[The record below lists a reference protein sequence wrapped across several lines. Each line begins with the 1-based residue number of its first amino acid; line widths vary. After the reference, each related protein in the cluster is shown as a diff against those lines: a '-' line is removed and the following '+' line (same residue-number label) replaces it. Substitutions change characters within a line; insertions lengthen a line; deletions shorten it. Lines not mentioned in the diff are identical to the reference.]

1 MFDQP
6 TVKAARQQ
14 ALILARTNHHKTSR
28 LGLVI
33 AKKHVRKSVERN
45 RIKRIVREHFRQAT
59 LSHDSFDI
67 VFLARKGLDN
77 LDNRAIK
84 ALLNH
89 LWQRLGK
96 PTQ

>member
-6 TVKAARQQ
+6 TVKVSRQQ
-14 ALILARTNHHKTSR
+14 ALVLARTSRHSTSR

-33 AKKHVRKSVERN
+33 AKKHVRKAVDRN
-45 RIKRIVREHFRQAT
+45 RIKRLVREHFRQEIQ
-59 LSHDSFDI
+59 SHETFDI

-84 ALLNH
+84 ALLAH
-89 LWQRLGK
+89 LWQRLGN

>member
-6 TVKAARQQ
+6 SVKVSRQQ
-14 ALILARTNHHKTSR
+14 ALVLARTSHHRTSR

-33 AKKHVRKSVERN
+33 AKKHVRKAVERN
-45 RIKRIVREHFRQAT
+45 RIKRIVREHFRQEI
-59 LSHDSFDI
+59 LSHETFDI

-84 ALLNH
+84 ALLRQ
-89 LWQRLGK
+89 LWQRLGTS
-96 PTQ
+96 TQ